1 MDRRKQWTAVR
12 VLVAG
17 GTLCYG
23 VLLGRAVTNV
33 SGDGGS
39 GGGDAAQFSLA
50 GKRPAEPD
58 LANFVKDRAAAIRL
72 GKAFFYDQQASG
84 DGVQACASCHFS
96 AGADTRVRNSLN
108 PGANGAFGAITGV
121 FTTGPNATL
130 VAADFPFHKL
140 SDVNNSASAVVRDTD
155 DISGSQGVFLRS
167 FVQIGFG
174 SPASDVC
181 NSVPDPTFNVHGTNV
196 RRVTGRNTPT
206 NINAAFNF
214 RNFWDGRARNE
225 FNGVDPHGAATANAV
240 IFRTAGGVPKPVK
253 ILLRNSSAASQAVG
267 PPNNITEMSCDG
279 RSFPQL
285 GRKLMNLIP
294 LNGQKVNPTESV
306 LGGLANTSGGGRGLN
321 ATYVGMIQDA
331 FKNDLWNAS
340 GTVGGFS
347 QMELNFSLYWGLS
360 IQLWEDTL
368 ISDDAPIDRFAAG
381 NTAALSASAVRG
393 LGLFTGKGRCS
404 NCHKGPT
411 FSDAANGEG
420 GQAFANT
427 GVRPVAADTGD
438 IVKGQARFKTP
449 TLRNIELTGPYFHN
463 AGQATLAQVVEF
475 YNSGGDFAGEFT
487 NSQIRPLGLS
497 SGEKADLVS
506 FLLSLTDN
514 RVRNRKGPFDGPS
527 ICVPND
533 GLSDGVSNTLC
544 IPEVGAAGG
553 APFVAFQP

>member
-1 MDRRKQWTAVR
+1 
-12 VLVAG
+12 
-17 GTLCYG
+17 
-23 VLLGRAVTNV
+23 
-33 SGDGGS
+33 
-39 GGGDAAQFSLA
+39 
-50 GKRPAEPD
+50 
-58 LANFVKDRAAAIRL
+58 
-72 GKAFFYDQQASG
+72 
-84 DGVQACASCHFS
+84 
-96 AGADTRVRNSLN
+96 
-108 PGANGAFGAITGV
+108 
-121 FTTGPNATL
+121 
-130 VAADFPFHKL
+130 
-140 SDVNNSASAVVRDTD
+140 
-155 DISGSQGVFLRS
+155 
-167 FVQIGFG
+167 
-174 SPASDVC
+174 
-181 NSVPDPTFNVHGTNV
+181 V

-240 IFRTAGGVPKPVK
+240 IFRTVGGVPKPVK

-267 PPNNITEMSCDG
+267 PPNNGTEMSCDG

-294 LNGQKVNPTESV
+294 LNGQKVDPTESV
-306 LGGLANTSGGGRGLN
+306 LGGLANTSGGGRGL
-321 ATYVGMIQDA
+321 TSSYIGMIQDA
-331 FKNDLWNAS
+331 FKNDLWD
-340 GTVGGFS
+340 GGS
-347 QMELNFSLYWGLS
+347 VQMENNFSLFWGLS

-368 ISDDAPIDRFAAG
+368 ISDNAPIDQFAAG

-438 IVKGQARFKTP
+438 ILKGQARFKTP

-463 AGQATLAQVVEF
+463 GGQATLAQVVDF
-475 YNSGGDFAGEFT
+475 YNRGADFAGNLT

-506 FLLSLTDN
+506 FLLSLTDE

-527 ICVPND
+527 ICVPID
-533 GLSDGVSNTLC
+533 GLSDGVSNTRC
-544 IPEVGAAGG
+544 IPAVGAAGG

>member
-50 GKRPAEPD
+50 GKRPADPPD

-72 GKAFFYDQQASG
+72 GKAFFYEQQAGG

-96 AGADTRVRNSLN
+96 ADTRVRNSVN
-108 PGANGAFGAITGV
+108 PGANGR
-121 FTTGPNATL
+121 FTKGPNATL

-140 SDVNNSASAVVRDTD
+140 SDVNNSRSAVVSDTD

-181 NSVPDPTFNVHGTNV
+181 NSVPDATFNVHGTNV
-196 RRVTGRNTPT
+196 RRVTGRNAPT

-225 FNGVDPHGAATANAV
+225 FNGVDPHGADTANAV
-240 IFRTAGGVPKPVK
+240 IFRTVGGVPKPVK
-253 ILLRNSSAASQAVG
+253 VLIRNSSAASQAVG
-267 PPNNITEMSCDG
+267 PPNNGTEMSCNG
-279 RSFPQL
+279 RSFPLL
-285 GRKLMNLIP
+285 GRKMMNLIP
-294 LNGQKVNPTESV
+294 LNGQTVSPTDGVLGALANPT
-306 LGGLANTSGGGRGLN
+306 GTGLN

-331 FKNDLWNAS
+331 FQNDLWNGS
-340 GTVGGFS
+340 VT
-347 QMELNFSLYWGLS
+347 QMENNFSLFWGLS
-360 IQLWEDTL
+360 IQLYEDTL
-368 ISDDAPIDRFAAG
+368 TSDNAPIDQFAAG

-438 IVKGQARFKTP
+438 ILKGQARFKTP

-463 AGQATLAQVVEF
+463 GGQATLAQVVEF
-475 YNSGGDFAGEFT
+475 YNRGADFAGNFT

-514 RVRNRKGPFDGPS
+514 RVRNRKAPFATEDAFAPRSELLGLGLGELFSLTDADLIVSDEPS
-527 ICVPND
+527 
-533 GLSDGVSNTLC
+533 
-544 IPEVGAAGG
+544 GAA
-553 APFVAFQP
+553 AR

>member
-1 MDRRKQWTAVR
+1 MDRRKRWTAVR

-33 SGDGGS
+33 SGDGG
-39 GGGDAAQFSLA
+39 GGEGDAAQFSLA
-50 GKRPAEPD
+50 GKRPADPPD
-58 LANFVKDRAAAIRL
+58 LANFVKDRAAAVRL
-72 GKAFFYDQQASG
+72 GKAFFWDQQTGG
-84 DGVQACASCHFS
+84 DGVQACASCHFN
-96 AGADTRVRNSLN
+96 AGADVRTRNSVN
-108 PGANGAFGAITGV
+108 PGANGAFTK
-121 FTTGPNATL
+121 GPNATL

-140 SDVNNSASAVVRDTD
+140 SDVNDSASAVVSDTD
-155 DISGSQGVFLRS
+155 DISGSQGVFLRD

-174 SPASDVC
+174 SPASDTC
-181 NSVPDPTFNVHGTNV
+181 TSVPDATFNVGGTNV
-196 RRVTGRNTPT
+196 RRVTGRNAPT

-214 RNFWDGRARNE
+214 RNFWDGRARE
-225 FNGVDPHGAATANAV
+225 VFNGVDPHGADTIGAV
-240 IFRTAGGVPKPVK
+240 IYRTVGGVPTPVSVL
-253 ILLRNSSAASQAVG
+253 IANSSAASQAVG
-267 PPNNITEMSCDG
+267 PPNNGTEMSCDG

-294 LNGQKVNPTESV
+294 LNGQKVDPTESV
-306 LGGLANTSGGGRGLN
+306 LGRLANTSGGGRGL
-321 ATYVGMIQDA
+321 TSSYIGMIQDA
-331 FKNDLWNAS
+331 FKNDLWDAS
-340 GTVGGFS
+340 GLVGGFS
-347 QMELNFSLYWGLS
+347 QMELNFSLFWGLS

-438 IVKGQARFKTP
+438 ILKGQARFKTP

-463 AGQATLAQVVEF
+463 GGQATLAQVVEF
-475 YNSGGDFAGEFT
+475 YNRGADFAGNLT
-487 NSQIRPLGLS
+487 SSQIRPLGLS

-514 RVRNRKGPFDGPS
+514 RVRNRKGPFDGPE
-527 ICVPND
+527 ICVPID
-533 GLSDGVSNTLC
+533 GLSDGVSNTRC
-544 IPEVGAAGG
+544 IPAVGAAGG
-553 APFVAFQP
+553 APAVAFRP

>member
-1 MDRRKQWTAVR
+1 MDRRKRWTAVR
-12 VLVAG
+12 ILVAG
-17 GTLCYG
+17 GICYG

-39 GGGDAAQFSLA
+39 GGGDAGQFSLA
-50 GKRPAEPD
+50 GKKPADPQD
-58 LANFVKDRAAAIRL
+58 LGNFVKDRAAAVRL
-72 GKAFFYDQQASG
+72 GKAFFWDQQTGG
-84 DGVQACASCHFS
+84 DGVQACASCHFN
-96 AGADTRVRNSLN
+96 AGADIRVRNSVN
-108 PGANGAFGAITGV
+108 PGANGAFTK
-121 FTTGPNATL
+121 GPNATL

-140 SDVNNSASAVVRDTD
+140 SDVNNSASAVVSDTD

-181 NSVPDPTFNVHGTNV
+181 NSVPDATFNVHGTNV

-225 FNGVDPHGAATANAV
+225 FNGVDPHGADTANAV
-240 IFRTAGGVPKPVK
+240 IFRTVGGVPQPVK
-253 ILLRNSSAASQAVG
+253 ILLRNASAASQAVG
-267 PPNNITEMSCDG
+267 PPNNGTEMSCDG
-279 RSFPQL
+279 RSFPLL

-294 LNGQKVNPTESV
+294 LNGQKVDPTDSV
-306 LGGLANTSGGGRGLN
+306 LGAFANTSGGGRGL
-321 ATYVGMIQDA
+321 TSSYIGMIQDA
-331 FKNDLWNAS
+331 FKNDLWDG
-340 GTVGGFS
+340 GTT
-347 QMELNFSLYWGLS
+347 QMENNFSLYWGLS
-360 IQLWEDTL
+360 IQLYEDTL
-368 ISDDAPIDRFAAG
+368 VSDQAPIDTG
-381 NTAALSASAVRG
+381 ALSSSAARG
-393 LGLFTGKGRCS
+393 LGLFTGKGRCV

-438 IVKGQARFKTP
+438 ILKGQARFKTP
-449 TLRNIELTGPYFHN
+449 TLRNVELTGPYFHN
-463 AGQATLAQVVEF
+463 GGQATLAQVVDF
-475 YNSGGDFAGEFT
+475 YNRGADFAGGFT

-514 RVRNRKGPFDGPS
+514 RVRNRKAPFDSPS

-533 GLSDGVSNTLC
+533 GLSDGVSNVLC
-544 IPEVGAAGG
+544 VPAVGAAGG
-553 APFVAFQP
+553 APAVTFQP